1 MGGPVNIGD
10 ARVEQGDILRGD
22 SDGVLV
28 IPRAHED
35 RVLTIAEEIDAVE
48 ARIRGAIQD
57 GVSLAEARRQHG
69 YHHLQS
75 KK

>member
-1 MGGPVNIGD
+1 MGGPVNIGE
-10 ARVEQGDILRGD
+10 ARVLQGDILRGD

-28 IPRAHED
+28 IPQAHENA
-35 RVLTIAEEIDAVE
+35 VLDAAEEIDAKEEQIREAVKNGKTLRE
-48 ARIRGAIQD
+48 ARE
-57 GVSLAEARRQHG
+57 LHG